1 MKSSGYILA
10 LQLTLACT
18 VISFSSVYRS
28 EKKYSNETQQVA
40 RSLGTGIMEVW
51 VASEQSLPMCHASFE
66 MLRSSGKPLQNS
78 VTPAYKQ
85 MVKSQCFIVKS
96 VFIGVV

>member
-1 MKSSGYILA
+1 MKPNGYIRA
-10 LQLTLACT
+10 LQLRLTGT

-28 EKKYSNETQQVA
+28 GKKYSNETQQVV

-66 MLRSSGKPLQNS
+66 TLRSSSKPLQNS
-78 VTPAYKQ
+78 VTLA
-85 MVKSQCFIVKS
+85 
-96 VFIGVV
+96 

>member
-10 LQLTLACT
+10 LQFSLTGT

-28 EKKYSNETQQVA
+28 GKKYSNETQQVV

-51 VASEQSLPMCHASFE
+51 VGTEQSLPVCHGSFE
-66 MLRSSGKPLQNS
+66 MLRSSSKPLQNS
-78 VTPAYKQ
+78 VTSA
-85 MVKSQCFIVKS
+85 
-96 VFIGVV
+96 